1 MATIAGVKLASMAK
15 PKESLSP
22 KNPGKLSPDPYSY
35 EHRISLD
42 QDALDKLG
50 VTETPKV
57 GDVFHVLGEGHV
69 HSVSSDSR
77 LGGKPNL
84 SVSLQMKKMGVQ
96 KKEKAMAGKP
106 GTPKAS
112 GAFAAVNAGIKEAE

>member
-1 MATIAGVKLASMAK
+1 MATIAGVKLADMKK

-22 KNPGKLSPDPYSY
+22 GNVGKISPDPYSY

-57 GDVFHVLGEGHV
+57 GDVFHVMGEGHV
-69 HSVSSDSR
+69 HTVNSDHSIS
-77 LGGKPNL
+77 GKSNL
-84 SVSLQMKKMGVQ
+84 SVGLQMRKMGV
-96 KKEKAMAGKP
+96 KKQ
-106 GTPKAS
+106 GTPAAS
-112 GAFAAVNAGIKEAE
+112 GAFGAVSKGVKEADEG